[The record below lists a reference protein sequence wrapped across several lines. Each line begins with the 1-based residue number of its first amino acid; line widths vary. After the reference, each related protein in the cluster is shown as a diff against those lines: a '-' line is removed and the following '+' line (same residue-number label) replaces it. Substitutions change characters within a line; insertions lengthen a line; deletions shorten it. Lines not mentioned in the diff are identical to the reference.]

1 MAQAQRR
8 EVEEGDAQEVDD
20 GQLRALLA
28 ESGQPPDRAGQP
40 GKLNWMTPVLLAL
53 GAAAGSAALGVVPIA
68 GSMIAAMTTPVLL
81 LSLWQDLRMPSPRR
95 RKTAEA
101 AARCF
106 AVSLKQG
113 RWKNGYACMH
123 RDTLRGRDLAG
134 KPHWRRQVA
143 DVGAI
148 VVRDNRATGF
158 LFLTVDCVPRAT
170 WLFSKYTMKRIDITF
185 ELTMFRHKSQWW
197 FLPPRFEKNKTLEQ
211 GTIGFQP
218 F

>member
-1 MAQAQRR
+1 MATPACIGTRC
-8 EVEEGDAQEVDD
+8 EGVTSQEASLATLD
-20 GQLRALLA
+20 GFARYWKALLR
-28 ESGQPPDRAGQP
+28 SG
-40 GKLNWMTPVLLAL
+40 GKMSRP
-53 GAAAGSAALGVVPIA
+53 
-68 GSMIAAMTTPVLL
+68 
-81 LSLWQDLRMPSPRR
+81 
-95 RKTAEA
+95 
-101 AARCF
+101 C
-106 AVSLKQG
+106 
-113 RWKNGYACMH
+113 
-123 RDTLRGRDLAG
+123 
-134 KPHWRRQVA
+134 QVA